1 MKKQFLIIGL
11 GRFGASVARTL
22 TAAGHSVVGIDQ
34 SEERI
39 QRVAEEIADVIKC
52 DATDAGILESMGIGD
67 YEAAIVCIGEKYIQ
81 NSILVTLI
89 LREKG
94 AKKII
99 AKAGTKT
106 QGRVLSKV
114 GADEIVFPEK
124 DMGER
129 VARSLISSNIIDFL
143 EVSPEVSIIEIP
155 TPAMLLGKSLSE
167 LNLRHKYGVTIIS
180 IKTGDSK
187 ILAPPGIDYRF
198 CKDDILIL
206 VGANKLLKKLK
217 FIDEIL

>member
-22 TAAGHSVVGIDQ
+22 SKSGHSVIGIDQ

-39 QRVAEEIADVIKC
+39 QRVAAEINDAIKC
-52 DATDAGILESMGIGD
+52 NATDAEILESLNVRD
-67 YEAAIVCIGEKYIQ
+67 FDATIVAIGEKYIQ

-89 LREKG
+89 LKEKG

-99 AKAGTKT
+99 AKAGTQT

-114 GADEIVFPEK
+114 GADTIVYPEK

-129 VARSLISSNIIDFL
+129 VAKNLISSNVLDYL
-143 EVSPEVSIIEIP
+143 EIGPDISIIEII
-155 TPAMLLGKSLSE
+155 TPKMMIGQNLIE
-167 LNLRHKYGVTIIS
+167 LNLRRKYGITIIATKNNKNE
-180 IKTGDSK
+180 IKS
-187 ILAPPGIDYRF
+187 PPDVQYRF
-198 CKDDILIL
+198 QPDDIVTLI
-206 VGANKLLKKLK
+206 GENKQLRKLG
-217 FIDEIL
+217 FIQ